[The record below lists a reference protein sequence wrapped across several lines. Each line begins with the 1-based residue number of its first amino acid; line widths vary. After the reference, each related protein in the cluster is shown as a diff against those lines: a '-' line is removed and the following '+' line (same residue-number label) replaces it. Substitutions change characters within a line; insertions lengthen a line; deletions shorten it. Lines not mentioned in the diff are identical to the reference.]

1 MDVHFYEDYRQIPPG
16 MATNENWRLQRRKAI
31 PRSQPVAFFC
41 PEDFVPERFGYEEG
55 IPLYR
60 LDQTKPYSPKPHT
73 IAAQHYH
80 DIFVINQNRRRYSQ
94 WDDGKRDRSNVEPD
108 WRTYDRYLSR
118 AKIRDHLRGRDIF
131 GCWGDLWTNWFCV
144 EPDYHGGDFG
154 LFLDILPILGEFTGF
169 FPAVRWFYGLNRN
182 GISGLH
188 LFGLLPEPR
197 LLEEIRQD
205 VQKVLAYLEDENFAR
220 LSIHKPANLADHQF
234 HPVAGL
240 EVYPATNHNFRLP
253 YARDRITITDEWLNL
268 PGQVDLKGNVVKFM
282 DYVQDKD
289 RQAVPMAEVIEVIKA
304 NIKWKPAK
312 QTRGPRT
319 TTRPRTG
326 GGTGM
331 GKIAP
336 LKGRHLEFITG
347 VVLGTEPMP
356 ADTIGCWAT
365 PALRH
370 LMLVDGLDADEALTK
385 IEKFYGMI
393 PNPSFS
399 DRLSSGNIKELLRTD
414 AYTTKKIDEG
424 NFGQARPDESAAKF
438 AAVKARCQQIGFVF
452 ADPSTWHVLQGPRS
466 LPTDVSD
473 MDFSLTFEEK
483 LAVKEPGATILKC
496 DVPSVYQAAHRL
508 KAYVTKYPGKELPA
522 ILVPV
527 LCEGL
532 PINWFVA
539 SDAGSRCK
547 MAEKLLTLLCSL
559 GIIKMLQEREW
570 HGPGHPKNRGA
581 RYGLPKDD
589 VAVNCWDCVRGM
601 ARGESHWDGIYIT
614 DRSASSDPDSEVY
627 LPEIERLNRP
637 WKPQY
642 HSSG

>member
-1 MDVHFYEDYRQIPPG
+1 MDQKIFEDFRSIPPG
-16 MATNENWRLQRRKAI
+16 MATNESWRLSRHKVV
-31 PRSQPVAFFC
+31 PNSQPVAFFR

-60 LDQTKPYSPKPHT
+60 LDQTKPYTPKAHT
-73 IAAQHYH
+73 LAAQHYY
-80 DIFVINQNRRRYSQ
+80 DIFVVNQNRHRYSQ
-94 WDDGKRDRSNVEPD
+94 WDDGKRDGYTVEPD

-118 AKIRDHLRGRDIF
+118 AKIRNHLRGKDIL

-154 LFLDILPILGEFTGF
+154 LFLDILPILDESRGF
-169 FPAVRWFYGLNRN
+169 FPNVRWFYGLNRN

-197 LLEEIRQD
+197 LLEEVRND
-205 VQKVLAYLEDENFAR
+205 VQKVLAYLENENFAR
-220 LSIHKPANLADHQF
+220 LLKHKPANLPEDQF
-234 HPVAGL
+234 HPVANL
-240 EVYPATNHNFRLP
+240 EIYPATNHNFRLP

-282 DYVQDKD
+282 DYVRDKN
-289 RQAVPMAEVIEVIKA
+289 RQAVPMSQVIEVIKA
-304 NIKWKPAK
+304 SIKWKPSK
-312 QTRGPRT
+312 QETRRRST
-319 TTRPRTG
+319 TIRIG

-331 GKIAP
+331 GKIQP

-356 ADTIGCWAT
+356 ADTIGSWAT
-365 PALRH
+365 PALRQ
-370 LMLVDGLDADEALTK
+370 LMLVDGLDADQALTK
-385 IEKFYGMI
+385 IEEFYGMI
-393 PNPSFS
+393 PDPSFS

-414 AYTTKKIDEG
+414 AYTIKNIVKG
-424 NFGQARPDESAAKF
+424 NLGQARPDESTAKF

-452 ADPSTWHVLQGPRS
+452 ADPSTWHVLKSSSS

-483 LAVKEPGATILKC
+483 LAVKEPGAAILKC
-496 DVPSVYQAAHRL
+496 DVPSVYQAAHRI

-527 LCEGL
+527 LCADL

-539 SDAGSRCK
+539 SDEGSRCK
-547 MAEKLLTLLCSL
+547 MAEKLLALVCSL
-559 GIIKMLQEREW
+559 GIIVMLEEKKW
-570 HGPGHPKNRGA
+570 HGPSHPKNRGA
-581 RYGLPKDD
+581 VYGLPKDD
-589 VAVNCWDCVRGM
+589 VVAFNVNWLTVLG
-601 ARGESHWDGIYIT
+601 RGEGKEESIYIT
-614 DRSASSDPDSEVY
+614 DESVSSDHDSDVFP
-627 LPEIERLNRP
+627 LLIERLNRP